1 VWAVT
6 FPAAPPQAVVFDND
20 GLLLDT
26 EEAWTRAETELFR
39 RHGGAFTM
47 EHKQDLIG
55 SSHTIAAGKLEVH
68 LKQPGQGEALMNE
81 LHDLVMAEATHDVEP
96 RPGAVALVDA
106 LTEAGIPI
114 AVASNSQRAFL
125 DLVLATAGVAD
136 RFAIT
141 VAGDEVPNPKPAPD
155 IYLEAC
161 RRLGAD
167 PARSIGLE
175 DSPTGA
181 AAAKAAGLTVIGV
194 PYLPGMAIP
203 PADLI
208 AGSLAD
214 AAVLEAVGL
223 VPSSR

>member
-1 VWAVT
+1 MTSSTVA
-6 FPAAPPQAVVFDND
+6 AVVFDND

-26 EEAWTRAETELFR
+26 EDAWTRAETELFAR
-39 RHGGAFTM
+39 RDAEFTFD
-47 EHKQDLIG
+47 HKRDLIG
-55 SSHTIAAGKLEVH
+55 SSHTIAAGKLEVM
-68 LKQPGQGEALMNE
+68 LGLPGEGESLMNE
-81 LHDLVMAEATHDVEP
+81 LHALVMEEARKEVAP

-106 LTEAGIPI
+106 LNAAGIPI

-125 DLVLATAGVAD
+125 DRVLRSSGMAG
-136 RFAIT
+136 RFTVT

-161 RRLGAD
+161 RRLGAE
-167 PARSIGLE
+167 PAASVGLE

-194 PYLPGMAIP
+194 PFLPDIAVP
-203 PADLI
+203 QADVI

-214 AAVLEAVGL
+214 EVVLATVGL
-223 VPSSR
+223 VPSRG